1 MNLAAVEERE
11 FKAIALS
18 FLFVFALMSAY
29 YILRPIRDGMSS
41 DWSDVELSWLWTG
54 TMLVSFIAVS
64 IYGWVVSRIAFR
76 LLVPSLYGFFALSFL
91 CFYFANYLPISSVLA
106 DKAFYIWLSVFNL
119 FHVSVFWSFMSE
131 LFDREQAPRL
141 FGYIAAGS
149 SIGAL
154 VGPIIPLLFAHRLGM
169 NNLML
174 LASVMLLIPIP
185 LILALE
191 NIKSGKLGTGVL
203 RQDISR
209 GQTIGG
215 SPLQGYRTFIGSR
228 YLISIAVFIVLYTSI
243 GSFVYFKL
251 KNLLA
256 DYDISQRLK
265 IWAGIDLA
273 VNALAILTAMLA
285 TSRLTVRFG
294 LGVTLAMVPV
304 IVSGGLFALAL
315 LPLTWIVV
323 GLQVVRRAG
332 NFAITRP
339 AREVLFTAVDR
350 ESRFKAKPVID
361 ILVYRGGD
369 MVSGWAFTGLTHGF
383 GLGLGPVA
391 MIGGCIAILWAV
403 VGLALGKVFTRDLG
417 ALESRMESSEHTGTV
432 RFEEK
437 RLG

>member
-1 MNLAAVEERE
+1 MNLAAVEKRE
-11 FKAIALS
+11 IKATAFS
-18 FLFVFALMSAY
+18 FLFVFALMAAY
-29 YILRPIRDGMSS
+29 YIMRPIRDGMSS

-76 LLVPSLYGFFALSFL
+76 LLVPSLYGFFALTFL
-91 CFYFANYLPISSVLA
+91 CFYGANYLLINPVLA

-154 VGPIIPLLFAHRLGM
+154 VGPLIPLLFANKLGL

-191 NIKSGKLGTGVL
+191 NIKSGRLGTGVL

-215 SPLQGYRTFIGSR
+215 SPLQGFRTFIGSQ
-228 YLISIAVFIVLYTSI
+228 YLIAIAVFIILYASI
-243 GSFVYFKL
+243 GSFVYFEL

-304 IVSGGLFALAL
+304 IVSGGLAI

-323 GLQVVRRAG
+323 ALQVVRRAG
-332 NFAITRP
+332 NYAITRP

-361 ILVYRGGD
+361 ILAYRGGD
-369 MVSGWAFTGLTHGF
+369 MLSGWAFTGLTHGF

-391 MIGGCIAILWAV
+391 MIGGCIAIIWAV
-403 VGLALGKVFTRDLG
+403 VGLALGKVFIRDLG
-417 ALESRMESSEHTGTV
+417 VLESRLESQVHTETV
-432 RFEEK
+432 RFEQK

>member
-1 MNLAAVEERE
+1 MKASPIKAQE
-11 FKAIALS
+11 FKAITLS
-18 FLFVFALMSAY
+18 FLFVFTLMAAY
-29 YILRPIRDGMSS
+29 YIMRPLRDGMSS

-54 TMLVSFIAVS
+54 TMFVSFLAVS
-64 IYGWVVSRIAFR
+64 IYGWVVSRVAFR
-76 LLVPSLYGFFALSFL
+76 LLVPGLYAFFALTFL
-91 CFYFANYLPISSVLA
+91 CFYSANHFPIDPVLA
-106 DKAFYIWLSVFNL
+106 DKAFYIWLSIFNL

-131 LFDREQAPRL
+131 LFNREQAPRL

-154 VGPIIPLLFAHRLGM
+154 VGPSIPLLFANQLGTD
-169 NNLML
+169 NLML

-185 LILALE
+185 LILLLE
-191 NIKSGKLGTGVL
+191 HIKSGNLGSGVL
-203 RQDISR
+203 KQDKSR

-215 SPLQGYRTFIGSR
+215 NPLQGFRTFIASR
-228 YLISIAVFIVLYTSI
+228 YLLAIALFIVLYTSI
-243 GSFVYFKL
+243 GSFVYFEL

-256 DYDISQRLK
+256 VYDIAVRLK

-285 TSRLTVRFG
+285 TRHLTVKFG

-304 IVSGGLFALAL
+304 IVSGGLFAIAL

-323 GLQVVRRAG
+323 AVQVVRRAG

-369 MVSGWAFTGLTHGF
+369 MLSGWAFTGLTHGF

-391 MIGGCIAILWAV
+391 MIGGCIAIVWAL
-403 VGLALGKVFTRDLG
+403 VGLALGRIFSRDVDALASEPDTPDATRVG
-417 ALESRMESSEHTGTV
+417 

>member
-1 MNLAAVEERE
+1 MFV
-11 FKAIALS
+11 S
-18 FLFVFALMSAY
+18 FLAY
-29 YILRPIRDGMSS
+29 
-41 DWSDVELSWLWTG
+41 
-54 TMLVSFIAVS
+54 
-64 IYGWVVSRIAFR
+64 
-76 LLVPSLYGFFALSFL
+76 LYTVGCLTRRFPTFGSGLYAFFALTFL
-91 CFYFANYLPISSVLA
+91 CFYSANHFPIDPVLA
-106 DKAFYIWLSVFNL
+106 DKAFYIWLSIFNL

-131 LFDREQAPRL
+131 LFNREQAPRL

-154 VGPIIPLLFAHRLGM
+154 VGPSIPLLFANQLGTD
-169 NNLML
+169 NLML

-185 LILALE
+185 LILLLE
-191 NIKSGKLGTGVL
+191 HIKSGNLGSGVL
-203 RQDISR
+203 KQDKSR

-215 SPLQGYRTFIGSR
+215 NPLQAFGLLLRVGICWR
-228 YLISIAVFIVLYTSI
+228 LHYLLFYTLPL
-243 GSFVYFKL
+243 GSFVYFEL

-256 DYDISQRLK
+256 VYDIAVRLK

-285 TSRLTVRFG
+285 TRHLTVKFG

-304 IVSGGLFALAL
+304 IVSGGLFAIAL

-323 GLQVVRRAG
+323 AVQVVRRAG

-369 MVSGWAFTGLTHGF
+369 MLSGWAFTGLTHGF

-391 MIGGCIAILWAV
+391 MIGGCIAIVWAL
-403 VGLALGKVFTRDLG
+403 VGLALEGF
-417 ALESRMESSEHTGTV
+417 SRVM
-432 RFEEK
+432 
-437 RLG
+437 